1 MKKRILSF
9 VLVAMMVVSVFV
21 LPTSVAGAVSNNY
34 SYKFEDTDIR
44 NYVDGQVFDIAAVGE
59 AEVAPVMDGVIS
71 EGEYTVSGVIPKRIP
86 KADGTHAELPVHFA
100 IKDQYL
106 YAAFK
111 YEGETKQVSIQY
123 ELGVV
128 QDHRSDGAYSRCRP
142 QWKSDD
148 SLGNNGY
155 LLRIPGEN
163 TFSSGGY
170 SVNSALLLVDKCHN
184 ADGTYEV
191 KVDMA
196 AVNNVFENSCRGN
209 GIYNTPIFTF
219 AFFYDVSKESSDEQP
234 MYSFPITPVKID
246 SKDNVS
252 VIPAS
257 IIIPQ
262 RSLDIIREKNI
273 GVGEEL
279 GSDLRNM
286 FEGQLVK
293 LEDYAEVLPALDG
306 IVNYGEYT
314 VTNHSFKPTFVE
326 GGAANKVVDEMFLSY
341 SMSENGY
348 LYCAISYEDTDHRN
362 IIIQPGIGTNNMATH
377 TSRHGVRFYT
387 DGTFKKQNSLFKN
400 AKNPSGAWN
409 LDIPAEAHDTY
420 MPAVGCAT
428 TFVDGVVTYEYVLD
442 VRKMVTMYEIAGWDA
457 EYANAVHFIIFQP
470 SNTKQIAYSITTAQ
484 RDAIMAATGN
494 GYKNT
499 VVNPTVELPANATTD
514 IMAFHDHMSAN
525 VTVIKE
531 ATHYEAGL
539 VKFNCDVCGE
549 EFEKVVAP
557 TTDHEFG
564 AAEIYSENFHKLTC
578 GCGYSQYTKHTWDKG
593 TTVVAP
599 TENSRGTVKYV
610 CTGCGEDKLETVPA
624 LIGTPVTNPPATTTA
639 KPTTP
644 APTTTAPVTTPAPAT
659 TTKAPV
665 VTTPAP
671 ATTTAAPSTTKAP
684 AATTQAEQ
692 SGCGSTVALT
702 ALALIPMIGAAVVF
716 GKKRED

>member
-71 EGEYTVSGVIPKRIP
+71 EGEYTVSGVIPKRS
-86 KADGTHAELPVHFA
+86 GTAELASLPVHFA
-100 IKDQYL
+100 IKGQYL
-106 YAAFK
+106 YAAFQ
-111 YEGETKQVSIQY
+111 YAGETAQTSIQY

-142 QWKSDD
+142 KWNKDNTI
-148 SLGNNGY
+148 GNNGT
-155 LLRIPGEN
+155 LIRLPGTN
-163 TFSSGGY
+163 GWQKGGC
-170 SVNSALLLVDKCHN
+170 SVNSSLLLVDKCHGT
-184 ADGTYEV
+184 DGVYEV

-196 AVNNVFENSCRGN
+196 AVYNVFESSSRNV
-209 GIYNTPIFTF
+209 GIYDTPIFTF
-219 AFFYDVSKESSDEQP
+219 GFFYDLGGSKQTQ
-234 MYSFPITPVKID
+234 YAIPITAVKID
-246 SKDNVS
+246 STDNVS
-252 VIPAS
+252 VVPLTL
-257 IIIPQ
+257 IIPQ
-262 RSLDIIREKNI
+262 TSLEVIREKNI
-273 GVGEEL
+273 GIGEF
-279 GSDLRNM
+279 GKDGRNM
-286 FEGQLVK
+286 VEGQLSR

-306 IVNYGEYT
+306 IVNDGEYT
-314 VTNHSFKPTFVE
+314 ITNYVFEPTAGVSE
-326 GGAANKVVDEMFLSY
+326 KYSDYRLSW

-348 LYCAISYEDTDHRN
+348 LYCAISFKSDEHKS
-362 IIIQPGIGTNNMATH
+362 IIVQPGICNDNLATSY
-377 TSRHGVRFYT
+377 SRHGFTLYT
-387 DGTFKKQNSLFKN
+387 DGTYAYQNSLFRN
-400 AKNPSGAWN
+400 ALDPTAWN
-409 LDIPAEAHDTY
+409 VDLSSDVRKTY
-420 MPAVGCAT
+420 MPAVGAAT
-428 TFVDGVVTYEYVLD
+428 TFVGGVATYEFVLD
-442 VRKMVTMYEIAGWDA
+442 VRKMVTMYELANWDA
-457 EYANAVHFIIFQP
+457 EYANSVQFYFFNPDTASLGWAVKRSQ
-470 SNTKQIAYSITTAQ
+470 S
-484 RDAIMAATGN
+484 DAVRLATGN
-494 GYKNT
+494 TYGDYDGY
-499 VVNPTVELPANATTD
+499 VALPVVELPANATTD

-531 ATHYEAGL
+531 ANHYEAGL

-564 AAEIYSENFHKLTC
+564 AAEIYSENFHKVTC
-578 GCGYSQYTKHTWDKG
+578 DCGYSQYTKHTWDKG

-659 TTKAPV
+659 TTEPPV

-684 AATTQAEQ
+684 VATTQAEQ